1 MKKKRIGSIV
11 SWSALA
17 VIVSAVAL
25 CHSVDS
31 ARERARRV
39 SCCSNLKFA
48 SVALHMYAADHHE
61 TYPGKL
67 AEIGKYWADQPSIF
81 ACPSTRNK
89 PGSFDTADEWTDY
102 VYVPGL
108 PESVPPDT
116 VIMYCPAK
124 NHKGE
129 GGNVL
134 FTDGHAEWF
143 NSERTEWDEEVYPSL
158 DDVIGTIGKGRL
170 K

>member
-1 MKKKRIGSIV
+1 MKKKRIASVALWV
-11 SWSALA
+11 SLA

-25 CHSVDS
+25 CYSVDS

-48 SVALHMYAADHHE
+48 CFALHMYAADHGE
-61 TYPGKL
+61 IYPERL
-67 AEIGKYWADQPSIF
+67 AEIGKYLAFQPALFRCFGSG
-81 ACPSTRNK
+81 NE
-89 PGSFDTADEWTDY
+89 PGTFETVDEWTDY

-108 PESVPPDT
+108 PESVLPDT

-134 FTDGHAEWF
+134 FGDGHVEWF
-143 NSERTEWDEEVYPSL
+143 NTQNHCGEDETSFE
-158 DDVIGTIGKGRL
+158 DVIGTIGKRDQ
-170 K
+170 